1 MHEIAVCSGLAAAY
15 QLGAEYVTKSIRIKS
30 TLTNIPCRYPF
41 NDDEGAKRMFVL
53 TLLANHGVRMR
64 REDRKGIFF

>member
-15 QLGAEYVTKSIRIKS
+15 QLGAEYVAKSLRIKS
-30 TLTNIPCRYPF
+30 TFANISCSYPF
-41 NDDEGAKRMFVL
+41 NNDEAAKRMFVL

-64 REDRKGIFF
+64 KEDRKGILS

>member
-15 QLGAEYVTKSIRIKS
+15 QLGAEYVTTSIGIKS
-30 TLTNIPCRYPF
+30 TFANISCSYPF
-41 NDDEGAKRMFVL
+41 NNDEAAKRMFVL

-64 REDRKGIFF
+64 KEDRRGILS

>member
-15 QLGAEYVTKSIRIKS
+15 QLGAEYGYKSIRIKWIFA
-30 TLTNIPCRYPF
+30 NISCSYPF
-41 NDDEGAKRMFVL
+41 NDDESAKRMFVL

-64 REDRKGIFF
+64 QGDRKGIFF